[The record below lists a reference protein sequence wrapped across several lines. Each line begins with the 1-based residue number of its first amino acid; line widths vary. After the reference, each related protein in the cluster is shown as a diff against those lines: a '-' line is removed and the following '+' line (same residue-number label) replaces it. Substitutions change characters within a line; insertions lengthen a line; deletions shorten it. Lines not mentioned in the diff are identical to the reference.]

1 MILDKKMD
9 ASLITLTKFVAL
21 TLILFLPVPVH
32 AQVTG
37 ATVSGTV
44 TDASGAGIPRA
55 QVSIKNIAT
64 GITSTNAADAL
75 GFYTAPNLQPGTYEM
90 SVSAPGFS
98 TEVRSGITLQVG
110 AQQVLNFTLQVGSVA
125 AKVEVTS
132 AAPVV
137 DLASSSIADV
147 VGSKT
152 VVELPLNGR
161 DWTTLAI
168 LQPGVHTIPTQAGIN
183 AGSARANRGFGNQM
197 SISGTRPQS
206 NNYRLDGISLVD
218 YAGGGPGSV
227 LGIALGVDA
236 VAEFSV
242 LTSNASAAYGRTS
255 GGVINAITRSGTNQ
269 IHGDAY
275 WFLRD
280 EDFDARNF
288 FDGKIPPFHRNQFG
302 ASAGGPIQK
311 DKTFFF
317 ADYEG
322 FRQALGSTSV
332 DNVPSP
338 NARNGIINNA
348 DGTTTTVTV
357 DPLVKPYLAFWPLP
371 NAGLIGLGNTGHY
384 NIAITEATRENFVTN
399 RIDRKFSEK
408 DSVSGSWFYDNAV
421 DEKPDTLNTLL
432 SGNTSTRIM
441 VALEETHVFSPS
453 LVNSLRGGYSRV
465 NANTVIGLQVIDP
478 LAADT
483 SLGTFSGRPSPGLT
497 VSGLTPFNGGVGGG
511 RVSPAA
517 FFWNSFQVYDDAF
530 KTEGVHS
537 IKFGFAFER
546 MQTNQVNATN
556 PDGNFTFGTLS
567 GFLTNQPLTFKGQL
581 TPGFLT
587 RGSRQSLFGGYI
599 QDDWRLRPNLT
610 LNLGLRYEMVT
621 VPTDVHGQLVNLPT
635 FTSLPP
641 GHLGSPYFSNP
652 TLRNFEPRLGF
663 AWDPFHNG
671 KTALRGAFG
680 IFDVQPY
687 NYNFL
692 LQEAQSYPFSIVLSE
707 GNLAAGSFPKGIV
720 SVIDPTKLQSQSIQ
734 PNPRRNYIM
743 IWNLN
748 VQREL
753 NPSTAVMIG
762 YVGNHGVHMLDRA
775 DDVNLVLP
783 TATPQGYLWPFP
795 AGSGTRLNPNIGAIR
810 GVYWDGDSE
819 YDALEARVTKRMSHG
834 FEVQGSY
841 TWGKSIDT
849 GSSSSVGDPF
859 NNSISSPYWFC
870 KACRRGLSD
879 FNIAHSFVAN
889 YIWQVPTPKNWGA
902 IGSHVLGGWELGGII
917 TAETG
922 VPFTPVISGDPL
934 GLNSQDPWAYPNR
947 LNGPG
952 CGSAVNH
959 GNPNNYIN
967 LSCFGVPM
975 AVPAIAAQCTP
986 FQAVP
991 GSCSNL
997 LGNVGRN
1004 SLIGP
1009 GLVTWDFSLIK
1020 NNYISRI
1027 SESFNAQLRAEFF
1040 NILNR
1045 ANFAAPFDNNALFA
1059 QNGSAV
1065 GGAGAVDQ
1073 TSTRSREIQFALKL
1087 IW

>member
-1 MILDKKMD
+1 MRRLIVLTVILSSNFAGTLHGQTTNATVTGRVTDFSKGIIAD
-9 ASLITLTKFVAL
+9 AKVTLLNEGTNIPYVGN
-21 TLILFLPVPVH
+21 TNETGSYYVTELPVGKYRMEVEKLGFKSVIKPDVVLHVQDVLEINFEMAVGSLSESVTVH
-32 AQVTG
+32 AG
-37 ATVSGTV
+37 APTV
-44 TDASGAGIPRA
+44 
-55 QVSIKNIAT
+55 QLAT
-64 GITSTNAADAL
+64 
-75 GFYTAPNLQPGTYEM
+75 
-90 SVSAPGFS
+90 
-98 TEVRSGITLQVG
+98 
-110 AQQVLNFTLQVGSVA
+110 
-125 AKVEVTS
+125 
-132 AAPVV
+132 
-137 DLASSSIADV
+137 SSIVDV

-161 DWTTLAI
+161 DWTTLAV
-168 LQPGVHTIPTQAGIN
+168 LQPGVHSIPTQAGIN

-206 NNYRLDGISLVD
+206 NNYRLDGLSVVD

-242 LTSNASAAYGRTS
+242 VTSNSSAEYGRTS
-255 GGVINAITRSGTNQ
+255 GGVINAITRSGTNE

-322 FRQALGSTSV
+322 FRQALGATSV
-332 DNVPSP
+332 DNVPSAD
-338 NARNGIINNA
+338 ARNGIIHNA
-348 DGTTTTVTV
+348 DGTTTTLTV

-371 NAGLIGLGNTGHY
+371 NAGLIGAGNTGHF
-384 NIAITEATRENFVTN
+384 NVPIIETTRENFVTS

-408 DSVSGSWFYDNAV
+408 DSIFGSWFYDNAI

-432 SGNTSTRIM
+432 SGNTSVRIM
-441 VALEETHVFSPS
+441 AALEETHVFSPS

-465 NANTVIGLQVIDP
+465 NANTVIGLQVINL
-478 LAADT
+478 LAADP
-483 SLGTFSGRPSPGLT
+483 SLGTFPGRPSPGLT
-497 VSGLTPFNGGVGGG
+497 VSGLTSFNGGVGGG

-517 FFWNSFQVYDDAF
+517 FFWNSFQVYDDAL
-530 KTEGVHS
+530 KTIGVHS

-546 MQTNQVNATN
+546 MQTNQINATN
-556 PDGNFTFGTLS
+556 PDGNFAFGSLV

-581 TPGFLT
+581 SPGFLT
-587 RGSRQSLFGGYI
+587 RGSRQSLFGGYL

-610 LNLGLRYEMVT
+610 VNLGLRYEAIT
-621 VPTDVHGQLVNLPT
+621 VPTDVHNQLANLPT

-652 TLRNFEPRLGF
+652 TLRNFEPRVGF
-663 AWDPFHNG
+663 SWDPFRDG

-680 IFDVQPY
+680 VFDVLPY

-707 GNLAAGSFPKGIV
+707 GNLAAGSFPRSIV

-734 PNPRRNYIM
+734 PDPRRNYIM

-775 DDVNLVLP
+775 DDVNLVIP
-783 TATPQGYLWPFP
+783 AATPQGFLWPFP

-819 YDALEARVTKRMSHG
+819 YDALEVKVTKTMSYG
-834 FEVQGSY
+834 LQAQVSY

-879 FNIAHSFVAN
+879 FNIAHSIVAN
-889 YIWQVPTPKNWGA
+889 YIWQIPTPKNWGA
-902 IGSHVLGGWELGGII
+902 LGSHALGGWELGGII
-917 TAETG
+917 TAQTG

-947 LNGPG
+947 LTGPG
-952 CGSAVNH
+952 CGSAVNS
-959 GNPNNYIN
+959 GNPNNYIK

-975 AVPAIAAQCTP
+975 AVPAIAAQCTL
-986 FQAVP
+986 FNGIP

-1009 GLVTWDFSLIK
+1009 GLATWDFSLIK
-1020 NNYISRI
+1020 NSYVRKI
-1027 SESFNAQLRAEFF
+1027 SESFNVQLRAEFF
-1040 NILNR
+1040 NITNR
-1045 ANFAAPFDNNALFA
+1045 PNFAAPFDNNALFS

-1073 TSTRSREIQFALKL
+1073 TSTRSREIQFGLKL